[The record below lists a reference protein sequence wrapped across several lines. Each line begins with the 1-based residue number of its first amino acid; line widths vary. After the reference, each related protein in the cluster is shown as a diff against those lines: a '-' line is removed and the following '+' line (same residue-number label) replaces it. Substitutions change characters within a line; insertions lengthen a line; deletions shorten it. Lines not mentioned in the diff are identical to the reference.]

1 MIAVRRRPQPALRLV
16 LVGLLL
22 ALAWLLALAATHL
35 PANARPAS
43 PRAAPVETQPEGAGP
58 GAMTGPSTGLA
69 TMAPELAAAPQVAPQ
84 SPPAAQAAPAQR
96 PGVATTAPPDSD
108 DQQLPH

>member
-1 MIAVRRRPQPALRLV
+1 

-35 PANARPAS
+35 PPNARPAG
-43 PRAAPVETQPEGAGP
+43 PRAAPVETQPAAAGP
-58 GAMTGPSTGLA
+58 GAMTAPSAGPA
-69 TMAPELAAAPQVAPQ
+69 TMAPEPAAVPQLAPQ